1 MNRVLWKKVFLE
13 ISQNSQEKT
22 CARVSRLHFLVF
34 GLNTEIYGVNFRI
47 HSKKTKESITSQKLG
62 SQYFW
67 QACNFIKNETLAQ
80 VFSCEFCEI
89 SKNTFFIE
97 HLWWLLLHFFNCN
110 FIHQI
115 LLPTYLPNLYIK
127 KNSNLFTTCVNY
139 GFSVC
144 NYSFAK
150 SRNVT

>member
-1 MNRVLWKKVFLE
+1 MAPANFQKPLKLLACRSSNHEPCSMKKVFLE
-13 ISQNSQEKT
+13 ISQNSQKNT
-22 CARVSRLHFLVF
+22 YARVSRLYFLVF

-89 SKNTFFIE
+89 SKNTFLQNTSE
-97 HLWWLLLHFFNCN
+97 RLLLCMLEN
-110 FIHQI
+110 
-115 LLPTYLPNLYIK
+115 
-127 KNSNLFTTCVNY
+127 
-139 GFSVC
+139 
-144 NYSFAK
+144 
-150 SRNVT
+150 